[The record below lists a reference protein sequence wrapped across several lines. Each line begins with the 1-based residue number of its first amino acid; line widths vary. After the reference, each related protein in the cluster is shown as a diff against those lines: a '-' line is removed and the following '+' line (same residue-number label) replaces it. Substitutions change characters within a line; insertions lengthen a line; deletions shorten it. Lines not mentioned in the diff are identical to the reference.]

1 MLFVHIVERSVSLG
15 GPILDQTSASK
26 HEKKQYQCIISK
38 YENKEGKRVCRNLL
52 EWTDCSPPAP
62 WLHSSYFQTTAIK
75 HTY

>member
-38 YENKEGKRVCRNLL
+38 YENKEGKCL
-52 EWTDCSPPAP
+52 
-62 WLHSSYFQTTAIK
+62 
-75 HTY
+75 